1 MKKINAKILILS
13 FAVTAVVLFGGWFGV
28 QYLGSEKPIT
38 DWVTAHEGID
48 IEELVIDQRKIYVE
62 IDFQNDKEFGLT
74 YLQFKHFLTQVGN
87 GKEIIIEV
95 RPEFGQH
102 HPWWLNHSAGIIE
115 FIKNKEYT
123 NIEERINQWTEEG
136 ILKDGKMQMNS
147 EYIFI
152 YLQPVESKPIYL
164 IFPIHAQQGG
174 GLSD

>member
-1 MKKINAKILILS
+1 MKKINAKIMILS

-38 DWVTAHEGID
+38 DWVAAHDGID
-48 IEELVIDQRKIYVE
+48 IEELVIDQQKIYVE

-74 YLQFKHFLTQVGN
+74 YLQFKHFLTQI
-87 GKEIIIEV
+87 GKGKDINIVV

-102 HPWWLNHSAGIIE
+102 HPWWLDHSAGILE

-123 NIEERINQWTEEG
+123 KIEEQINQWMEDG
-136 ILKDGKMQMNS
+136 NLKDGKMQMNS
-147 EYIFI
+147 EYVFI
-152 YLQPVESKPIYL
+152 YLQPVESPPIYL
-164 IFPIHAQQGG
+164 IFPIREQQGG